1 VLTLHCTDL
10 VLRNV
15 LTPAQVAAANSALDA
30 HLVEGS
36 VGGPVKL
43 RRGLE
48 GAGGLLSAGSAA
60 LVGEQGEIEIGD
72 GRDSMLGWPSPHGD
86 VFRDVLVQPQ
96 TLGAMREVL
105 GGGFRLDHM
114 FGISMTKGT
123 EGHVMHAIQ
132 NSAAYYRVQQDP
144 AAADMEEAG
153 AILPWVI
160 RCGMVVCSYL
170 LTDQN
175 PGDGGL
181 AIVPGSVRAPAVTP
195 D

>member
-1 VLTLHCTDL
+1 M
-10 VLRNV
+10 
-15 LTPAQVAAANSALDA
+15 LTPAQVATANAALDA

-48 GAGGLLSAGSAA
+48 GAGGLLSAGSAS

-86 VFRDVLVQPQ
+86 VFRDVLVQPR

-144 AAADMEEAG
+144 AAADTESG
-153 AILPWVI
+153 AVLPWVI

-181 AIVPGSVRAPAVTP
+181 AVVPGSVRPMQHAARPPLLTEIATN
-195 D
+195 